1 MAINFSTNNST
12 QKYTSNVVY
21 VHFFS
26 DATRNVNNNST
37 SSNAAI
43 TTVFAK
49 KYADTNLLLFG
60 FTPVGGQSSYHA
72 GCYAAISNGDTSSS
86 SSNYHRKY
94 DAAHYVTPPDN
105 MNDDGIHGTLYWHGW
120 WDASTLQGLNSAG
133 NKTLF
138 LGWSS
143 RDGNNNKPGNYWNTS
158 NRSNRVQIKT
168 TNIQIWEVYG
178 NSTLIT

>member
-26 DATRNVNNNST
+26 DATTNVNNNTTASHYPIST
-37 SSNAAI
+37 
-43 TTVFAK
+43 TFAK

-60 FTPVGGQSSYHA
+60 FTPTSGQSSYHA
-72 GCYAAISNGDTSSS
+72 GCYAAISNGDTSG
-86 SSNYHRKY
+86 SNYHRKY
-94 DAAHYVTPPDN
+94 DAAHFVTPPDN
-105 MNDDGIHGTLYWHGW
+105 MNDDDIHGTLYWHGW
-120 WDASTLQGLNSAG
+120 WDASTLQGLNSTG

-138 LGWSS
+138 LGWSA
-143 RDGNNNKPGNYWNTS
+143 RDGGGNRPSNYWNTS
-158 NRSNRVQIKT
+158 NRSNRVRNKT